1 MGAAVGMVAK
11 VAMPIVMNVVAGAA
25 SNLIG
30 NVLSSALG
38 GAPKSG
44 GADGIAQCLSP
55 LNAAKEQLFNAAGNL
70 LRQVVGEGIKMGI
83 DFLCD
88 KLGMPK
94 FLGNA
99 LKQAVDQILEKQHQP
114 CDPNVQNA
122 VNNSV
127 KEDANDQ
134 IKNIADQLLKQVQD
148 ILKGRT
154 EKETTEGCDRA
165 GNKGK
170 ISAKSWIAILAEALG
185 KVQGAKMQ
193 EMIQLTNKVSDVAD
207 EQSTFHEKS
216 KGMDV
221 KDENKMHNYDTEK
234 SKLAA
239 EMTKAQTE
247 LQGVQQEY
255 KLISET
261 TSTFLKTLGEALSG
275 MARKQ

>member
-1 MGAAVGMVAK
+1 MGAAVGMIAK
-11 VAMPIVMNVVAGAA
+11 VAMPIVMNVVASAA
-25 SNLIG
+25 SNLVG
-30 NVLSSALG
+30 NFLSNLLG

-44 GADGIAQCLSP
+44 GAEGISQSLSQ
-55 LNAAKEQLFNAAGNL
+55 LTAAKDQLINAATNFA
-70 LRQVVGEGIKMGI
+70 RSMVGEGVKLGV
-83 DFLCD
+83 DYLCQ

-94 FLGNA
+94 FIGEEI
-99 LKQAVDQILEKQHQP
+99 KKAVDKTVEQLNQP

-134 IKNIADQLLKQVQD
+134 IKNIANQLLNQVQEM
-148 ILKGRT
+148 LKGRT
-154 EKETTEGCDRA
+154 EKETGEGCDRA

-193 EMIQLTNKVSDVAD
+193 EMIQLTDKVSDVAD
-207 EQSTFHEKS
+207 EQAKFHQES
-216 KGMDV
+216 KNVNGDKAKQMQ
-221 KDENKMHNYDTEK
+221 KYDTRK
-234 SKLAA
+234 SELAA
-239 EMTKAQTE
+239 QMTKAQTE